1 MWKPIYQPEP
11 WPQFLKRK
19 DIKGLPIMEAR
30 KKYMEEQLLFEN
42 YYSNLQTLNTI
53 NTVSPSVASAAA
65 AAGGGGG
72 GGPKKSI
79 GPSGARGGGPLPL
92 FFDGVYDLGASSVLT
107 KLIDMRDPTLYMEIY
122 PSQSIYEWKY
132 PYAEVGTNHDY
143 MWNPGWNESTMT
155 AVPSYSSSRFPTID
169 LWGSNG
175 MPNWSS
181 GSLDLLTT
189 MYKDASGGP
198 GKYYT
203 EYMYDGVPSYMDSFR
218 NNSVDSVR
226 KYYAGMPSTLENP
239 IRIDWGDG
247 NVNDYPAGTYT
258 RELGPW
264 QIEQVSDTS
273 SVWTAEAASSNVYN
287 QTPLDHWYD
296 LEHLVPEEW
305 IPHIPDPVYTP
316 RSYSSDNRYSRFAM
330 EPAITSSNGNFPW
343 GSPWNNWWD
352 WTNTNTNIKVYGDP
366 NPASNP
372 NSYNPAYGGLRRIN
386 YLDISNRTSFSSLF
400 WYTLGVD
407 ITPLNI
413 AAWDTSNITSM
424 YRMFYNS
431 RFTLG
436 KGIKENN
443 LSNWDTSNVTN
454 FDSMFRAQSTEPDTS
469 QPEIGGWD
477 VSSGTNFSGMFLV
490 NGGARW
496 FNTNHNA
503 DLSNWNMGNAQ
514 NISMMFYYNGAFQH
528 NTNFNNWNIS
538 GSTGYYVFVG
548 TSFNQALTNW
558 VPGSGTNWER
568 WCGDSSIS
576 HTNYWATLRAWA
588 SSSAVDV
595 DTHSSYYPTNIGK
608 LYTRTYTKRT
618 SAEISEGLGAPDGI
632 PSSYPAILSQGT
644 QHFPQ
649 DTEAIN
655 YKDFQAWF
663 GNNVRG
669 TGITLISGSI
679 NHQAYET
686 LLDKGWIMGNHDILD
701 TGSIASNRL
710 TQLPIK
716 VLVSGSQ
723 YIMSSSYWTPI
734 SEIQPYDLYDPLYT
748 PTLTYRF
755 DQSDP
760 SNTGHPLKLSETLDG
775 THGGGVEY
783 TTDVT
788 TVGTPGTSGSY
799 TDVIVSNLNGF
810 EVEHKPKLYAYC
822 ENHSGMSEFYLEAY
836 I

>member
-1 MWKPIYQPEP
+1 MWKPIQPPGE
-11 WPQFLKRK
+11 WLVFLQRK

-30 KKYMEEQLLFEN
+30 KRYMQEQLLFEN
-42 YYSNLQTLNTI
+42 YYSNLQTLNTV

-65 AAGGGGG
+65 AGGG
-72 GGPKKSI
+72 GGPKRSI
-79 GPSGARGGGPLPL
+79 DPSGARGGGALSL
-92 FFDGVYDLGASSVLT
+92 FFDGVYDLGSSYPAYRIIGLG
-107 KLIDMRDPTLYMEIY
+107 LDPTLYTEVY
-122 PSQSIYEWKY
+122 PSQSMYEWKY
-132 PYAEVGTNHDY
+132 PYEEVGTDHPY
-143 MWNPGWNESTMT
+143 GWDPRWTG
-155 AVPSYSSSRFPTID
+155 ASYSSSRFPTID

-181 GSLDLLTT
+181 GSIDLLTT
-189 MYKDASGGP
+189 LYRDTVFGS

-203 EYMYDGVPSYMDSFR
+203 EYMYDGAPSYMDDFR

-226 KYYAGMPSTLENP
+226 KYSSALPSTLENP

-247 NVNDYPAGTYT
+247 NINNYPAGTYT
-258 RELGPW
+258 AENGPW
-264 QIEQVSDTS
+264 RVDQVSDPS
-273 SVWTAEAASSNVYN
+273 SVWTAEAASSSVYN
-287 QTPLDHWYD
+287 QTPLSHWYD

-316 RSYSSDNRYSRFAM
+316 RSHSSDNRYSRHAM

-372 NSYNPAYGGLRRIN
+372 NSYNPAYSGLRRIN
-386 YLDISNRTSFSSLF
+386 YLDISNRTSFSRLF
-400 WYTLGVD
+400 QLLLGTD

-413 AAWDTSNITSM
+413 AAWDTSNITDM
-424 YRMFYNS
+424 YRMFYNT
-431 RFTLG
+431 RFVLG

-454 FDSMFRAQSTEPDTS
+454 FGDMFRMQSCEPDNS

-477 VSSGTNFSGMFLV
+477 VSSGTDFSRMFLCSTV
-490 NGGARW
+490 SHWNNNN
-496 FNTNHNA
+496 FNQ

-514 NISMMFYYNGAFQH
+514 NITSMFTNNGALQH

-538 GSTGYYVFVG
+538 GSEAQWTFVN

-558 VPGSGTNWER
+558 VPGSGTNWQR

-588 SSSAVDV
+588 SSSAENVNN
-595 DTHSSYYPTNIGK
+595 HSSGYPTYIGK
-608 LYTRTYTKRT
+608 LFTRTYTKRT
-618 SAEISEGLGAPDGI
+618 SAEISGGVGAPDGI
-632 PSSYPAILSQGT
+632 PAYSYDLILSEGT
-644 QHFPQ
+644 QHLPQ

-655 YKDFQAWF
+655 YKDFQSWF
-663 GNNVRG
+663 WTRIRG

-679 NHQAYET
+679 NYQAYEA

-716 VLVSGSQ
+716 VLVSEGQ
-723 YIMSSSYWTPI
+723 YVMSSSYWTPV

-760 SNTGHPLKLSETLDG
+760 SNAGHPLKLSETLDG
-775 THGGGVEY
+775 AHGGGVEY

-799 TDVIVSNLNGF
+799 TDVIVSKLNGF

-822 ENHSGMSEFYLEAY
+822 ENHSGMSEFYLETY